1 MFPFNP
7 DRVLKVTPKPL
18 AQSTVPKA
26 DEIRVGSCHQDEVPQ
41 TPVTPVSAEGLASLH
56 SLIKQDAHTLNGTS
70 IQRLERHVQ
79 KLVDAAQISFAER
92 ALLHDQK
99 QMLTR
104 MNNEAKVRRSTKAV
118 VLGQGQGRVMSFE
131 DVEASRAA
139 RAVKD
144 AIKSKGKHR
153 RKRKSVAIEA
163 DKSEPDEPDKPDEP
177 EPDELEADSELE
189 VARMIDAPV
198 L

>member
-1 MFPFNP
+1 
-7 DRVLKVTPKPL
+7 
-18 AQSTVPKA
+18 
-26 DEIRVGSCHQDEVPQ
+26 
-41 TPVTPVSAEGLASLH
+41 
-56 SLIKQDAHTLNGTS
+56 
-70 IQRLERHVQ
+70 
-79 KLVDAAQISFAER
+79 
-92 ALLHDQK
+92 
-99 QMLTR
+99 
-104 MNNEAKVRRSTKAV
+104 
-118 VLGQGQGRVMSFE
+118 MSFE

-198 L
+198 ARII